1 MIVGVPLWDEPPSWD
16 HSPGYWVGFVFCF
29 FFKTPDDILNTLAWS
44 HWLDH
49 AITGLNSAMLAIPA
63 DEWKPLPP
71 HPTPPRSLLCFVF
84 HNFWNQRLATK
95 SMVFISW
102 CISIQEPSGNHTPPQ
117 LSPSLSQSTYTTGGS
132 LDVPHII
139 MQGDARRRRNE
150 NYFDDIPRSKLE
162 RQMAQVRC
170 SKPLWCVCLL
180 PAAVMHSNTEEQLM
194 MDAYRSMPQ
203 WEVTIL

>member
-1 MIVGVPLWDEPPSWD
+1 MLIVPLIKWWNVLDSSTVDLKMTP
-16 HSPGYWVGFVFCF
+16 HSRGVSCQCF
-29 FFKTPDDILNTLAWS
+29 TILRPEVS
-44 HWLDH
+44 HK
-49 AITGLNSAMLAIPA
+49 N
-63 DEWKPLPP
+63 
-71 HPTPPRSLLCFVF
+71 
-84 HNFWNQRLATK
+84 
-95 SMVFISW
+95 MVFISW

-170 SKPLWCVCLL
+170 SEPLWCFCLFPRL
-180 PAAVMHSNTEEQLM
+180 STAFRFWTV
-194 MDAYRSMPQ
+194 AYNGC
-203 WEVTIL
+203 ILYTT

>member
-1 MIVGVPLWDEPPSWD
+1 MKATPTPCRINNGMLAVPAGEWKLLPTPQPPT
-16 HSPGYWVGFVFCF
+16 PYGMLCLYFAIF
-29 FFKTPDDILNTLAWS
+29 FFFLKPKAS
-44 HWLDH
+44 H
-49 AITGLNSAMLAIPA
+49 
-63 DEWKPLPP
+63 E
-71 HPTPPRSLLCFVF
+71 
-84 HNFWNQRLATK
+84 

-170 SKPLWCVCLL
+170 SQPLWCVCLS
-180 PAAVMHSNTEEQLM
+180 PAAGNAFKYWAVAHDGCLLPTPKLTL
-194 MDAYRSMPQ
+194 
-203 WEVTIL
+203 TISIKCCCCILCSLELAWTSPL